1 MSEVNSLGDDFKLFC
16 GRANPNLGKEIAE
29 ILGVSLGEIS
39 ISTFAD
45 SEIHVQIDESIR
57 GKDIYIVQSTCE
69 PVNEN
74 LIELLVMLDAFRRA
88 SARQITAIIPYY
100 GYARQDH
107 KSTGREP
114 ISAKLVADLI
124 TAAGANRVVSVD
136 LHATQIQGFFNIPM
150 DHLTAVSILASYFK
164 ENKLEDAIIVS
175 PDVGRAKLAD
185 KYTDILHLPMAL
197 MNKRRSGVGGNK
209 VEFLEIVGDV
219 EGKTPILIDDVIASG
234 SIATQAEELVKAGSK
249 EVCLAITHPVLV
261 GRALE
266 RLQSHAVKE
275 LNVTNTIPVS
285 EEKRLDGK
293 VKVVSIAP
301 LLAEAVRRI
310 HQNQSVSQVFVE
322 ENILFP
328 V

>member
-1 MSEVNSLGDDFKLFC
+1 VSTVNSLSDDFKLFC
-16 GRANPNLGKEIAE
+16 GRANPDLGKEIAE
-29 ILGVSLGEIS
+29 ILSVSLGKIR

-45 SEIHVQIDESIR
+45 SEVHVQIDESIR

-74 LIELLVMLDAFRRA
+74 LMELLVMLDAFRRA
-88 SARQITAIIPYY
+88 SARQVTAIIPYY

-124 TAAGANRVVSVD
+124 TTAGANRVVSVD

-150 DHLTAVSILASYFK
+150 DHLTAVSTLADYFK
-164 ENKLEDAIIVS
+164 KNTLENAVIVS

-185 KYTDILHLPMAL
+185 KYTDLLHLPMAL
-197 MNKRRSGVGGNK
+197 MNKRRRGVGGSK

-234 SIATQAEELVKAGSK
+234 SIAKQAEELVKAGSK

-261 GRALE
+261 GPAME
-266 RLQSHAVKE
+266 RLQSPAVKE
-275 LNVTNTIPVS
+275 LIVTNTIPVP
-285 EEKRLDGK
+285 EEKRLGGK
-293 VKVVSIAP
+293 VKVLSIAP
-301 LLAEAVRRI
+301 LLAKAIQRI
-310 HQNQSVSQVFVE
+310 HQNLSVSQVFIDE
-322 ENILFP
+322 KILFP

>member
-1 MSEVNSLGDDFKLFC
+1 MSTVNPLSDDFKLFC
-16 GRANPNLGKEIAE
+16 GRANPDLGKDIAE
-29 ILGVSLGEIS
+29 ILGVSLGKIR

-45 SEIHVQIDESIR
+45 SEVHVQIDESIR
-57 GKDIYIVQSTCE
+57 GKNIYIVQSTCE

-74 LIELLVMLDAFRRA
+74 LMELLVMLDAFRRA
-88 SARQITAIIPYY
+88 SAHQITAIIPYY

-124 TAAGANRVVSVD
+124 TTAGADRVVSVD

-164 ENKLEDAIIVS
+164 ENTLEDAVIVS

-197 MNKRRSGVGGNK
+197 MNKRRTGIGGGK

-234 SIATQAEELVKAGSK
+234 SISKQAEELVKAGSK
-249 EVCLAITHPVLV
+249 KVCLAITHPVLA
-261 GRALE
+261 GPAME
-266 RLQSHAVKE
+266 RLQSPAVKE
-275 LNVTNTIPVS
+275 LIVTNTIPVP
-285 EEKRLDGK
+285 EEKRLGGK
-293 VKVVSIAP
+293 VKVLSIAP
-301 LLAEAVRRI
+301 LLAKAIQRI
-310 HQNQSVSQVFVE
+310 HQNLSVSQVFTE
-322 ENILFP
+322 EKILFP